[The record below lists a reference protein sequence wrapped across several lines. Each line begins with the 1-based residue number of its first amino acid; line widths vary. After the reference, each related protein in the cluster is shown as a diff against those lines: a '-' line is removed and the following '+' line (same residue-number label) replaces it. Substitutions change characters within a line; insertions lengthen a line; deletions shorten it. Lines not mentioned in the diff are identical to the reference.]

1 MKLTRR
7 LLGKMHEYATKNVLG
22 TSRRISLN
30 EDRGEMNE
38 QQWVAYCW
46 LAAIQDIQASERG
59 SEEVEEFSILLDLV
73 DVSGLGDDA

>member
-7 LLGKMHEYATKNVLG
+7 LLGKMHEYATKNALA

-30 EDRGEMNE
+30 EDRGELNE

-59 SEEVEEFSILLDLV
+59 SEVEEFSVSLDLV